1 MTNTDAPITT
11 GKENQCS
18 RVLGVPW
25 NTPNTPATYL
35 QIWSKGNLQVKMLNS
50 SSGTLVLL
58 FCSVTLV
65 RLPTNRISQSRKV
78 LVNTEPDVAYPTSGP
93 DPTEDLIDVYG
104 LGRIAGNVARN
115 DPVTGEKINRLRKSY
130 EGKLKDFNLAGKN
143 KPHKVEDVAPGSLID
158 LMMIP
163 EEQWQIQAHGKDAG
177 LHSADSQTKFERAM
191 KMDRGVVSKN
201 DYWEDVL
208 GHEKPKPAAFA
219 FETTRKSVL
228 GGEDRQIGLGNGI
241 SLNAS
246 SEASRPRRANRKR
259 RYDDK
264 SFEGY
269 GEGYVDDEAVTE
281 GTYSD
286 EDGRPSGKK
295 RRKKVD

>member
-1 MTNTDAPITT
+1 MFGNAGRSEGHAGET
-11 GKENQCS
+11 GNM
-18 RVLGVPW
+18 
-25 NTPNTPATYL
+25 TPNLVEGKLPNKDTELFQQDIGSAFL
-35 QIWSKGNLQVKMLNS
+35 LCNS
-50 SSGTLVLL
+50 S
-58 FCSVTLV
+58 
-65 RLPTNRISQSRKV
+65 
-78 LVNTEPDVAYPTSGP
+78 YPTSGP
-93 DPTEDLIDVYG
+93 DPTEDLIAVYG
-104 LGRIAGNVARN
+104 LGELAKSVART

-143 KPHKVEDVAPGSLID
+143 KPYKVEDDAPGSLTE

-163 EEQWQIQAHGKDAG
+163 EEQWQNQAHGKDAG
-177 LHSADSQTKFERAM
+177 FRSGESHAKFERAM
-191 KMDRGVVSKN
+191 NMDRGVVSKN

-208 GHEKPKPAAFA
+208 GHEKPKPAAVA
-219 FETTRKSVL
+219 FEAARKGVL
-228 GGEDRQIGLGNGI
+228 GGGDRQIGLGNGV
-241 SLNAS
+241 SGYPS

-259 RYDDK
+259 RYDDE

-269 GEGYVDDEAVTE
+269 GEGYVDDEAVAE

>member
-1 MTNTDAPITT
+1 M
-11 GKENQCS
+11 
-18 RVLGVPW
+18 
-25 NTPNTPATYL
+25 
-35 QIWSKGNLQVKMLNS
+35 
-50 SSGTLVLL
+50 
-58 FCSVTLV
+58 
-65 RLPTNRISQSRKV
+65 
-78 LVNTEPDVAYPTSGP
+78 PDVAYPTSGP
-93 DPTEDLIDVYG
+93 DPTEDLIAVYG
-104 LGRIAGNVARN
+104 LGELAKSVART

-143 KPHKVEDVAPGSLID
+143 KPHKVEDDAPGSLTE

-163 EEQWQIQAHGKDAG
+163 EEQWQNQAHGKDAG
-177 LHSADSQTKFERAM
+177 FRSGESHAKFERAM
-191 KMDRGVVSKN
+191 NMDRGVVSKN

-208 GHEKPKPAAFA
+208 GHEKPKPAAVA
-219 FETTRKSVL
+219 FEAARKGVL
-228 GGEDRQIGLGNGI
+228 GGGDRQIGLGNGV
-241 SLNAS
+241 SGYPS

-259 RYDDK
+259 RYDDE

-269 GEGYVDDEAVTE
+269 GEGYVDDEAVAE